1 MFLGS
6 VGYTQ
11 TPGTGAISGIVMDPS
26 HAVIGS
32 AEVIAVNEATHATRF
47 VTTTPEGV
55 FRVALLPPGMYEISA
70 KRAGFAE
77 HTVHA
82 IQVAVSE
89 TTSVNVTLAL
99 AGVSQT
105 VQVDDKAS
113 LADLEGSTL
122 GGLVDRDAVQELP
135 LSSRNYTQILGL
147 SPGVVADLPTT
158 TALGSNTQNV
168 SSDGATPTSNNI
180 QFNGIDANNLVENS
194 AAGAQG
200 FQVGTPIP
208 APDAIQEFRVQTANF
223 DAAYG
228 RGSGANVDL
237 ITRSGTNA
245 FHGSAWEFF
254 RNKALNANDF
264 FSKNSGQPKAELTQN
279 IFGATLGGRVLRD
292 KTFFFFAYQG
302 FTQQSGLGDERT
314 TTLPLLTAD
323 RSAATLGAQFCPAGN
338 LNSHGQPATGYITG
352 AGGTQ
357 VACNGSNINPV
368 ALAILNAKL
377 PSGQFAVPSPQ
388 IVLPNS
394 GSDPTDQLPQ
404 GQSTFTLPS
413 SYREDQ
419 YTADIDH
426 RLTLKNTLAGRF
438 FYSHSKTT
446 LPLNTANV
454 PGWATDELA
463 HNTNFVLA
471 DTYVINDNLINIG
484 RVGFVR
490 FNGIS
495 SVETA
500 LTAQAIGQS
509 TPTGLVTA
517 SSAAPAL
524 SVGGFSLGDGGTA
537 AQWQVTNS
545 FVYQDTVSYTR
556 GHHSARFGLEVKR
569 HEVDENQPQQADGNV
584 QFGSIE
590 DFLIGQSATQNGSP
604 LGLSNVGLSI
614 AGGGIFRKDERYTN
628 LAAFAQDDWK
638 IMQRLTINAG
648 LRYEIFTA
656 PTERNGRL
664 PNYVPGL
671 AIQGPLPV
679 TGVYNGFTLPSN
691 YHGPVPSGLAITPY
705 ASFYQTPFLDI
716 SPRVGFVWQVK
727 NNPTLVL
734 RGGFGVY
741 YDEHSSNIAEQTI
754 SQLPFSTLQFGAGSQ
769 NAQATLQSPFAPL
782 LLPPS
787 SYPVFQPLSPSSF
800 PFIEGTD
807 PNLRDGRTDE
817 YNLNLQQSLGHN
829 YLLQVG
835 YVGTHSTNRPGQV
848 EFDQALLAS
857 PQNPVYGQTT
867 NSIANT
873 GNRLPYQ
880 GISEGSLV
888 TSSVFLAN
896 YNSLEVSLRR
906 RMSHGF
912 QLQAS
917 YTWSKNLDEVNGE
930 GGTDVFEL
938 QLPTNN
944 QLDLRHSSYGL
955 ANDDRDQRL
964 VVNFIWAVPK
974 LTATPA
980 VVRAALNHWEF
991 SGIGVIQSGGALSI
1005 IDDNAGSV
1013 YGLLGGEVRAQLAG
1027 GINPSTKG
1035 SLFSRV
1041 TGNGRY
1047 LNASAFTK
1055 APEAPNG
1062 TSSADQDFG
1071 DSGVGIVRGPGQHNL
1086 DMALERLFPVT
1097 HTSHFVLRAEAFNLT
1112 NTPQFGNPN
1121 TSLGYGNALGPAIAS
1136 SSFGKISGEQGGPHP
1151 RILQCA
1157 AKYIF

>member
-1 MFLGS
+1 
-6 VGYTQ
+6 
-11 TPGTGAISGIVMDPS
+11 MDTS
-26 HAVIGS
+26 HAVIGG
-32 AEVIAVNEATHATRF
+32 AEVIAVNEATHAERS
-47 VTTTPEGV
+47 VTTTSEGV
-55 FRVALLPPGMYEISA
+55 FRVGLLPPGMYEIGV
-70 KRAGFAE
+70 KRTGFAT
-77 HTVHA
+77 HTVRA
-82 IQVAVSE
+82 IQVTVSE
-89 TTSVNVTLAL
+89 TTSVDVTLTV

-105 VQVDDKAS
+105 MQVYDKAS
-113 LADLEGSTL
+113 LADLESSTL

-158 TALGSNTQNV
+158 TVLGNGTQNV
-168 SSDGATPTSNNI
+168 ASNGAAPTSNSI

-194 AAGAQG
+194 AAAAQG
-200 FQVGTPIP
+200 FEVGTPIP

-237 ITRSGTNA
+237 VTKSGTNA
-245 FHGSAWEFF
+245 FHGTVWEFI
-254 RNKALNANDF
+254 RNQIFNANDF
-264 FSKNSGQPKAELTQN
+264 FTKNSGQPRAELKQN
-279 IFGATLGGRVLRD
+279 IFGASLGGPVLRD

-302 FTQQSGLGDERT
+302 FTQVSGLGDAHT

-323 RSAATLGAQFCPAGN
+323 RSAKTLGAQFCPAGN
-338 LNSHGQPATGYITG
+338 LDIHGQPATGYLTT

-357 VACNGSNINPV
+357 VACDGSNINPV

-377 PSGQFAVPSPQ
+377 PNGQFAVPSPQ
-388 IVLPNS
+388 TVLPNS
-394 GSDPTDQLPQ
+394 GQNPTDQLPQ
-404 GQSTFTLPS
+404 GQSTFTLPAH
-413 SYREDQ
+413 YREDQ
-419 YTADIDH
+419 YTADLDH
-426 RLTLKNTLAGRF
+426 TLTPKNTLAGRF
-438 FYSHSKTT
+438 FYSRSTTT
-446 LPLNTANV
+446 LPLNTASV

-463 HNTNFVLA
+463 HNTNFVLT
-471 DTYVINDNLINIG
+471 DTHLVNDNLINIG

-495 SVETA
+495 AVETA

-509 TPTGLVTA
+509 TPTGLVSA

-524 SVGGFSLGDGGTA
+524 SVGGFSLGDGGTP
-537 AQWQVTNS
+537 AQWQVTDS
-545 FVYQDTVSYTR
+545 FVYQDTVAYTH
-556 GHHSARFGLEVKR
+556 GHHNARFGVEVKR
-569 HEVDENQPQQADGNV
+569 HEVNENQPQQADGNV

-590 DFLIGQSATQNGSP
+590 DFLVGQSATQNGSP

-638 IMQRLTINAG
+638 IIQRFTLNAG
-648 LRYEIFTA
+648 LRYEIFSA

-671 AIQGPLPV
+671 AIQGPLPAS
-679 TGVYNGFTLPSN
+679 GAYNGFTLPSN
-691 YHGPVPSGLAITPY
+691 YHGPVPSGLSITPY
-705 ASFYQTPFLDI
+705 ASFYQTPLLDI
-716 SPRVGFVWQVK
+716 SPRIGFVWQVRS
-727 NNPTLVL
+727 NHTLVL
-734 RGGFGVY
+734 HGGFGVY
-741 YDEHSSNIAEQTI
+741 YDEHSANIAEQTI

-835 YVGTHSTNRPGQV
+835 YVGTQSTHRPGQV

-857 PQNPVYGQTT
+857 PQNPVYGQST
-867 NSIANT
+867 NSIANA

-888 TSSVFLAN
+888 TSSVFVAN
-896 YNSLEVSLRR
+896 YNAFQASLTR
-906 RMSHGF
+906 RMSHDL
-912 QLQAS
+912 QMQAS

-964 VVNFIWAVPK
+964 VVNFIWSTPNM
-974 LTATPA
+974 TAGPA
-980 VVRAALNHWEF
+980 IVRAALSHWEF
-991 SGIGVIQSGGALSI
+991 SGIGLIQSGGALSVF
-1005 IDDNAGSV
+1005 DGNAGSV

-1027 GINPSTKG
+1027 GINPETKG

-1047 LNASAFTK
+1047 LNSSAFTK

-1071 DSGVGIVRGPGQHNL
+1071 NSGVGIVRGPGQHNL
-1086 DMALERLFPVT
+1086 DVAVERLIPVT
-1097 HTSHFVLRAEAFNLT
+1097 QTSHLVLRAEVFNLT

-1136 SSFGKISGEQGGPHP
+1136 SSFGSITGEQGGPHP
-1151 RILQCA
+1151 RILQFA